1 VTPPDK
7 SVNTDA
13 FLRADYLPARKFHM
27 SLLDQFCWRVAGCAA
42 ILFSTLA
49 GCGGGSDAPAVPPA
63 PVVSLTGT
71 NFFRDAGQVIVGTP
85 VALAADGPQ
94 PGVRWRMAQRPQSS
108 SAQVSTT
115 PAGAAFTPDVPGY
128 YTVEA
133 QVDDGSPTSAST
145 RTTIRALP
153 NQIEFNLSVVN
164 SNGQTALWVR
174 PVNANAPMGGCVV
187 YAPTGCVAPS
197 SVRFFVDR
205 TPFTADTP
213 ITTTPDQF
221 MWWHPLDTSFLVGSR
236 HVVRAVVTAPGD
248 PAAAGNRREAI
259 VSFTVSSATQTDPVD
274 GPPTASL
281 DVVGVP
287 ALDTASQIGPV
298 WPSGIYVGDTVTLAS
313 TTTHV
318 LSGIQPSMRFVDQPA
333 GSAAALTLD
342 QASGTATF
350 VADRVGF
357 YTIESTPVLADG
369 RAGSPGYTTVQMV
382 PHTAI
387 INLYVQDSAIPL
399 FAESDNP
406 KPAPDVTR
414 VYLTATSTRGVSAV
428 VALLDGAP
436 VPPMQ
441 IQRFQAGAHGI
452 GGGWYPAT
460 VYDIPNSAIAT
471 GPHVLTVRL
480 TDSLGRTW
488 ESQRPMPT
496 TGYTTQRF
504 DDPNP

>member
-1 VTPPDK
+1 
-7 SVNTDA
+7 
-13 FLRADYLPARKFHM
+13 M
-27 SLLDQFCWRVAGCAA
+27 SLLDQFCWRAAGCAA
-42 ILFSTLA
+42 ILLSTLA
-49 GCGGGSDAPAVPPA
+49 GCGGGSDAPAAPPA

-85 VALAADGPQ
+85 VALAVDGRQ
-94 PGVRWRMAQRPQSS
+94 SGVSWRMAQRPQSS

-115 PAGAAFTPDVPGY
+115 AAGAAFTPDVPGY

-133 QVDDGSPTSAST
+133 QVDDGSATSAST

-153 NQIEFNLSVVN
+153 NQIEFNLSVVIN
-164 SNGQTALWVR
+164 NRQTALWVR

-187 YAPTGCVAPS
+187 YAATGCVAPS
-197 SVRFFVDR
+197 SVTFFLDR
-205 TPFTADTP
+205 APWTADTP
-213 ITTTPDQF
+213 VTTTPDQF
-221 MWWHPLDTSFLVGSR
+221 TWWHPLDTAFLVGSR

-259 VSFTVSSATQTDPVD
+259 ASFTVSSVTQTDPVD

-287 ALDTASQIGPV
+287 ALDAAAQIGIA
-298 WPSGIYVGDTVTLAS
+298 SGAYVGDTVTLAS
-313 TTTHV
+313 TMTHV
-318 LSGIQPSMRFVDQPA
+318 LSGIQPSMRFVDKPA
-333 GSAAALTLD
+333 GSAAVLTLD
-342 QASGTATF
+342 PASGTATF
-350 VADRVGF
+350 VADRVGD

-369 RAGSPGYTTVQMV
+369 RAGSPGYTMAQIM
-382 PHTAI
+382 PHSAVI
-387 INLYVQDSAIPL
+387 SLAVQDTTIPL
-399 FAESDNP
+399 LADSDNP

-414 VYLTATSTRGVSAV
+414 VYLIAAASTRGVSAV

-452 GGGWYPAT
+452 GGVWSPAT

-488 ESQRPMPT
+488 ELQRPLPMG
-496 TGYTTQRF
+496 GYTTQTF
-504 DDPNP
+504 EDPNP